1 MSVAPAVRVTSGRWS
16 SAVARAKRPLGLWS
30 DHPSVDL
37 VLATTVVLI
46 HLFAV
51 SKVNKADI
59 LYSADH
65 SQRISVYG
73 AGAGVV
79 ALIAGFTGTAIAQYG
94 SSSGPVVTALRSA
107 HGRAIRRNWISITSW
122 LLTSATICL
131 VAMAVDRNSSPAG
144 SQWIFESALFVALCK
159 FGRLVFLFRT
169 ILGAIDSEAALPS
182 STVPHW
188 TPRAPSGITGD
199 AMRQSANDYSEE

>member
-1 MSVAPAVRVTSGRWS
+1 MSDAPVVSVISCQWR

-37 VLATTVVLI
+37 VLATIVVLA
-46 HLFAV
+46 HLFV
-51 SKVNKADI
+51 VNRVNKADI
-59 LYSADH
+59 LYYADH
-65 SQRISVYG
+65 GQRISVYG

-122 LLTSATICL
+122 LLTSATTCL
-131 VAMAVDRNSSPAG
+131 IAMAVDRNSSPTG

-159 FGRLVFLFRT
+159 FSRLVFLFRT
-169 ILGAIDSEAALPS
+169 ILNAIDSEAALHAP
-182 STVPHW
+182 TVPRW

-199 AMRQSANDYSEE
+199 AMRQSTNDYGDE